1 MKRIANNVALQT
13 VGYVVS
19 GLQKVNIYVKEEGYK
34 KQDIFNGLYRDFCMN
49 GMLTYSHCKVTE
61 IAAKDDIICIGI
73 SMNK

>member
-34 KQDIFNGLYRDFCMN
+34 KQDIFNGLYRDFCMG

-61 IAAKDDIICIGI
+61 IASNFDVLNIGI
-73 SMNK
+73 SLTK